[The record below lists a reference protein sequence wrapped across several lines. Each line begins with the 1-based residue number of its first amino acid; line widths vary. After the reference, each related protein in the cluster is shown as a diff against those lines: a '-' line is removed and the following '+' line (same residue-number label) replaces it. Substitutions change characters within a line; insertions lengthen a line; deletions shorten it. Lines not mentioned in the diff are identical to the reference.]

1 MLTYA
6 LIALLLIAAILVYFR
21 IAGRYN
27 IIDKPNER
35 SSHSNVTIRG
45 GGIIFPLAALLWFL
59 FFGFQQVWAIAA
71 LTLIAVISF
80 LDDLKPLSGKL
91 RMLVHIVAVSLL
103 FYGMGI
109 FGLAWYTLAG
119 AYLLAVFWINAFN
132 FMDGINAIT
141 PFYALVA
148 LSTFW
153 YLNLKYQF
161 FPVELIILLIIA
173 ILIFS
178 FFNARKKAKTFAG
191 DVGSVSLAFLLAWMM
206 IELILHS
213 GRFYYVLLF
222 AVYGLDS
229 VFTIIFRLIRGEN
242 IFKAHRSHLYQLLSN
257 ELKWPHV
264 QVAVSYA
271 GAQLFVNLLVDYLVL
286 NDLMTFPAFII
297 LIILFAKTYIMIR
310 YITRTNIRKN
320 NTTS

>member
-1 MLTYA
+1 MLTY
-6 LIALLLIAAILVYFR
+6 ISVTLLLIAAILLYFR

-35 SSHSNVTIRG
+35 SSHSYITIRG
-45 GGIIFPLAALLWFL
+45 GGIIFPLAALLWFA
-59 FFGFQQVWAIAA
+59 FYGFQQTWAIAA
-71 LTLIAVISF
+71 LMLIAAISF
-80 LDDLKPLSGKL
+80 FDDLRPLSGKV
-91 RMLVHIVAVSLL
+91 RMLVHVVAASLL
-103 FYGMGI
+103 FYGMGV
-109 FGLAWYTLAG
+109 FGLSWYVVFG

-148 LSTFW
+148 LGTFW

-161 FPVELIILLIIA
+161 FPVELIVLLVIA

-178 FFNARKKAKTFAG
+178 FFNARKQAKTFAG
-191 DVGSVSLAFLLAWMM
+191 DVGSISLAFLLAWMLL
-206 IELILHS
+206 ELILQS
-213 GRFYYVLLF
+213 GRIYYVLLF
-222 AVYGLDS
+222 VVYGLDS

-264 QVAVSYA
+264 QVALFYA
-271 GAQLFVNLLVDYLVL
+271 VAQLLINLLVDYLVL
-286 NDLMTFPAFII
+286 NDLMSLPAFFI

-310 YITRTNIRKN
+310 YITRTNIRRIKN
-320 NTTS
+320 